1 MKLDDEVYDEVYYTD
16 NNNKNHQAYYI
27 DAFKQFEP

>member
-1 MKLDDEVYDEVYYTD
+1 MKLDDEVYDEVYYTE
-16 NNNKNHQAYYI
+16 NNKNHQAYYI